1 MCFLFKSEVY
11 NIYTMLFTSIVRD
24 YFRWHYTAAFR
35 EIFHLWLNFLWFTI
49 HFFSLP
55 QLARSWLAPWKRM
68 TESRGSNW
76 SFEDLASFI
85 IINLISRLI
94 GALLRTIIIAIGF
107 SVLMLVV
114 VTGFVTYLFWIIA
127 PVVIFALLASGI
139 TLLLT
144 NSII

>member
-1 MCFLFKSEVY
+1 
-11 NIYTMLFTSIVRD
+11 
-24 YFRWHYTAAFR
+24 
-35 EIFHLWLNFLWFTI
+35 
-49 HFFSLP
+49 
-55 QLARSWLAPWKRM
+55 M

-94 GALLRTIIIAIGF
+94 GALLRTIIITIGL
-107 SVLMLVV
+107 SILMLVV